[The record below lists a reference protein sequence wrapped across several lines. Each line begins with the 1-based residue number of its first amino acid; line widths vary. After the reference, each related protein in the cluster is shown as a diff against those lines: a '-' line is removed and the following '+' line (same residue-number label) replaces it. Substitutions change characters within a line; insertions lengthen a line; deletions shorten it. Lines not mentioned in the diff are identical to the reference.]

1 MAPRESHNEKLS
13 AWTEFSAYPIQGR
26 SPKPRTNGLT
36 MVIDKGLGLNETED
50 LLSLAGDYIDLVKI
64 SFGSSALYPPHVLRK
79 KLDLIRAHG
88 VDACPGGTLLE
99 VALFQGI
106 LDRFLGW
113 AADAGFTWLEVS
125 DGTIEMGD
133 DVRADCLRKAV
144 GAGFKVVS
152 EVGKKDAHHRLSP
165 EETHRQMARD
175 LAAGSFKVI
184 VEARESGKG
193 IGIFAADGSVKQ
205 DELELI
211 VAGVS
216 DPKVILWEAPL
227 KNQQEA
233 LILRFGPDVN
243 LGNIQTN
250 EVIALESLRV
260 GLRGD
265 TFKTCLPKKEGKG

>member
-1 MAPRESHNEKLS
+1 MARPESPDRKLS

-26 SPKPRTNGLT
+26 SPKPRMTGLT

-50 LLSLAGDYIDLVKI
+50 LMALAGDYIDLVKI
-64 SFGSSALYPPHVLRK
+64 SFGSSALYPPPVLRK
-79 KLDLIRAHG
+79 KLALIGSHG
-88 VDACPGGTLLE
+88 ADACPGGTLLE
-99 VALFQGI
+99 VAIFQGI

-113 AADAGFTWLEVS
+113 ASEAGFTWLEVS
-125 DGTIEMGD
+125 DGTIEMTD
-133 DVRADCLRKAV
+133 DVRTDCIRKAV
-144 GAGFKVVS
+144 ATGFKVVS
-152 EVGKKDAHHRLSP
+152 EVGKKDAHHKLTP
-165 EETHRQMARD
+165 EEVHRQVARD
-175 LAAGSFKVI
+175 LDAGSFKVI

-193 IGIFAADGSVKQ
+193 IGIYAADGSVKQ

-211 VAGVS
+211 VRGVP
-216 DPKVILWEAPL
+216 DPGVILWEAPL

-233 LILRFGPDVN
+233 LILRFGPDVS

-265 TFKTCLPKKEGKG
+265 TFKTVLPKKEGKG